1 MPSYMV
7 RSQFLSCV
15 EKMGGA
21 EVCKIRSHA
30 PHKLIPMPCI
40 TMKQA
45 AKKATLGGPSRDE
58 TLPLREKTKF

>member
-15 EKMGGA
+15 EVPKFAKFVATPLINLHSYALYYDEAGRK
-21 EVCKIRSHA
+21 EVKV
-30 PHKLIPMPCI
+30 
-40 TMKQA
+40 
-45 AKKATLGGPSRDE
+45 TLSGPSRDE